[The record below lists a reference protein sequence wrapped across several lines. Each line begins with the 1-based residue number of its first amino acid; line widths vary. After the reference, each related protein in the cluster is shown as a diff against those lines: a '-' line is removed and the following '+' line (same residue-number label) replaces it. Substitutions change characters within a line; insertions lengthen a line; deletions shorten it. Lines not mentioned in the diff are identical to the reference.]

1 MKKLIYTALVSIAGI
16 IVLQSFNVYDAGKMR
31 DGSEPGHTGSPADG
45 KNCTVCHGGSSEPV
59 NGWISSTIPESGYIP
74 GERYTIRAV
83 NRTIGHTRFGFQV
96 SPQNISGTILG
107 TLIATDTIRT
117 KVVGDNNGYVTYRPA
132 SVVGVD
138 SMVWVF
144 DWVAPAD
151 TVNEVV
157 FYGAFNS
164 NHDGHKGGDITQL
177 SQLRVF
183 KQGFTSLAK
192 TKGNAISV
200 SVYPNPAHS
209 KIYLHAQTRLGAE
222 YDISLYDMS
231 GKCVWKGN
239 NLIDK
244 SAIDVSQFEKGI
256 YIIEIKSNNEVAT
269 QRVMIQ

>member
-16 IVLQSFNVYDAGKMR
+16 IVLQSFNLYDAGKMR

-59 NGWISSTIPESGYIP
+59 NGWITSTIPQSGYVA
-74 GERYTIRAV
+74 GQRYTIRAV

-107 TLIATDTIRT
+107 TLIATDTLRT

-138 SMVWVF
+138 SMVWEF
-144 DWVAPAD
+144 DWIAPAD
-151 TVNEVV
+151 TVNEVI

-192 TKGNAISV
+192 ATKNSISI
-200 SVYPNPAHS
+200 SAYPNPAS
-209 KIYLHAQTRLGAE
+209 TKIYLRGQDGFGPLSVVS
-222 YDISLYDMS
+222 IFDMS
-231 GKCVWKGN
+231 GKCVLTNHVTTG
-239 NLIDK
+239 
-244 SAIDVSQFEKGI
+244 SAIDVSQLEKGI
-256 YIIEIKSNNEVAT
+256 YIIEIKANSEAIT
-269 QRVMIQ
+269 QRVLIQ